1 MTIGTPISKGQLDA
15 DMAAGVN
22 HLIAFRRIAAQL
34 QVSFNMHPDAD
45 YTAASVGYS
54 AAEVATMK
62 SAWLTDAPQL
72 AQIIDGLAALGAAK
86 DFRASLYQMA
96 GDGVA

>member
-1 MTIGTPISKGQLDA
+1 MTIGSPIDKNVLNA

-22 HLIAFRRIAAQL
+22 HLIAFRRIASQL
-34 QVSFNMHPDAD
+34 QVTFNMHPDAD
-45 YTAASVGYS
+45 YTAVGYT

-72 AQIIDGLAALGAAK
+72 AQIIDGLATLAATK

-96 GDGVA
+96 GDGVVA